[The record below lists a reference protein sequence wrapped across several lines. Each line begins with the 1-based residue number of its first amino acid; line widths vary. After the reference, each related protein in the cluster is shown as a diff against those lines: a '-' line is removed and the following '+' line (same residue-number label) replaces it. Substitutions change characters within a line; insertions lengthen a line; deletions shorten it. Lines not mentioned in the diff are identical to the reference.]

1 MINLEPIKQAQE
13 DYNKSKNILK
23 ELENYD
29 IRKITFNQL
38 HKAQEEYDQNKN
50 IFYDR
55 IAQTIREHPNDWYLN
70 NKFFEIVADIGNRE
84 TINNLIYKNN
94 KSIIHNALLTSDIF
108 NHTTIKPNSIHWLIA
123 YHNDKRYPAPL
134 LTITPTTT
142 NKQLEELSLLLEKY
156 IMIVSDYVDQVSQ
169 HQEDIVSIPLKHKEL
184 ELNINYMRTSNYYI
198 ENLSD
203 FKDLEEDK
211 KLLTIL
217 KIIREKYPYIND

>member
-1 MINLEPIKQAQE
+1 MNIEPIIQAQK

-55 IAQTIREHPNDWYLN
+55 IAQNIREYPNDWYLN

-94 KSIIHNALLTSDIF
+94 KSIIHNALLASDIF
-108 NHTTIKPNSIHWLIA
+108 NHTTMN
-123 YHNDKRYPAPL
+123 
-134 LTITPTTT
+134 
-142 NKQLEELSLLLEKY
+142 
-156 IMIVSDYVDQVSQ
+156 
-169 HQEDIVSIPLKHKEL
+169 
-184 ELNINYMRTSNYYI
+184 
-198 ENLSD
+198 
-203 FKDLEEDK
+203 
-211 KLLTIL
+211 
-217 KIIREKYPYIND
+217 YPYLPHG

>member
-1 MINLEPIKQAQE
+1 MTIMNIEPIIQAQK

-55 IAQTIREHPNDWYLN
+55 IAQNIREYPNDWYLN

-94 KSIIHNALLTSDIF
+94 KSIIHNALLASDIF
-108 NHTTIKPNSIHWLIA
+108 NHTTMN
-123 YHNDKRYPAPL
+123 
-134 LTITPTTT
+134 
-142 NKQLEELSLLLEKY
+142 
-156 IMIVSDYVDQVSQ
+156 
-169 HQEDIVSIPLKHKEL
+169 
-184 ELNINYMRTSNYYI
+184 
-198 ENLSD
+198 
-203 FKDLEEDK
+203 
-211 KLLTIL
+211 
-217 KIIREKYPYIND
+217 YPYLPHG